1 MLVSAVSPPSSS
13 IEIPVSSRHVWIFG
27 NGYAAQHPELV
38 SAFIQAASPMQIA
51 PTLLEQTGVRD
62 TKTGVENG
70 YRKTGAVAVICFER
84 LQLQIPT
91 KPPRQTDLPT
101 VLWHPAGRR

>member
-1 MLVSAVSPPSSS
+1 MLVSAVSLPSSR
-13 IEIPVSSRHVWIFG
+13 IVIPVSSRPVVIFG

-38 SAFIQAASPMQIA
+38 SAFIQAAPPTQIA

-84 LQLQIPT
+84 YSCRFRRSRPGNPICQQCFGILQ
-91 KPPRQTDLPT
+91 D
-101 VLWHPAGRR
+101 